1 LKLLPHWLAQPYFR
15 PLLAVTPNAI
25 KTNNTLSKQN
35 PDVVPAGEELLVGKR
50 PHSKRTVEHDE
61 STDEAKSARL
71 DLMPALI

>member
-1 LKLLPHWLAQPYFR
+1 MWYRQVGLYFLFSFRRPFPHAFVL
-15 PLLAVTPNAI
+15 
-25 KTNNTLSKQN
+25 
-35 PDVVPAGEELLVGKR
+35 GEELLVGKR